1 MERSKTDSGRDIQRG
16 GGKMSLF
23 YNNYQILVQENINA
37 ALELS
42 EESLGVLRKMFEYM
56 AAFNISRFQLEVIRK
71 DLIGAAREAETEGIA
86 FKDRIGMPE
95 KEFCDSL
102 VKEGAENTRMERMIL
117 ALRNMTFA
125 LLGLYSAFWV
135 INGAPADYGIS
146 AIILFFATGIGLES
160 YFKTQSIQGLGT
172 YFFSDRTRWWLDL
185 GGLIVMSIV
194 IMAISDHIMLH
205 NIFFIRGNGAVIL
218 GILFILSAAAFF
230 GNNYYWN
237 KCSEKYNWR

>member
-1 MERSKTDSGRDIQRG
+1 
-16 GGKMSLF
+16 MSLF
-23 YNNYQILVQENINA
+23 YNNYQILVQENVNA

-56 AAFNISRFQLEVIRK
+56 TAFNISLFQLEVIRK

-102 VKEGAENTRMERMIL
+102 VKEGAENIRMERMIL
-117 ALRNMTFA
+117 ALRNMAFA
-125 LLGLYSAFWV
+125 LLGFYSAFWV
-135 INGAPADYGIS
+135 IDGAPADYGIS
-146 AIILFFATGIGLES
+146 VIILFYGAGIGVES
-160 YFKTQSIQGLGT
+160 YFRTHSIQGLGT
-172 YFFSDRTRWWLDL
+172 YRFSDRMRWWLDL
-185 GGLIVMSIV
+185 SGYIAAAIV
-194 IMAISDHIMLH
+194 ITAISNRIILH
-205 NIFFIRGNGAVIL
+205 NIFFIHGNGAVIL
-218 GILFILSAAAFF
+218 GILFVLSAAAFF